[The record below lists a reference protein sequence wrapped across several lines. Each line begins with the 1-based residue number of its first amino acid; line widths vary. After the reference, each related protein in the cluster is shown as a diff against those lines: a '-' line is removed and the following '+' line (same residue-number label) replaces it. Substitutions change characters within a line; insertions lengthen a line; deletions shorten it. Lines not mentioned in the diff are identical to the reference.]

1 MRYFKLILIMVFFSS
16 ISIFAQEKYTKH
28 TISKGETIL
37 SIAQKYKIKSS
48 VIYELNPDCR
58 GVLKLNSV
66 LLIPSQNTS
75 KNNSVAETAPIIT
88 EKIHEVLAKET
99 LFGIAKQ
106 YGLTVADLNKANPK
120 IGTSGLKK
128 GQKIT
133 IPQSANP
140 VLENEQVKI
149 VEETV
154 TPSKEKLKTPI
165 LVSKSEVVL
174 ENSIHEVAQN
184 ETKYAIAKQY
194 GISITDLYNA
204 NPKLEKQS
212 LKIGQKINIPSKEG
226 VNASPILE
234 KEPVKIVEKIVV
246 PTKDILKLEPVAVTP
261 EKEITEEKT
270 EIIVHEVLQ
279 NQTKYAIAKQYGISI
294 AAIDKAN
301 PTVEKGSLKIGQK
314 INIPVKEGTKA
325 NFLAEKESAK
335 SIEVPAISIKET
347 SKEEVVVAT
356 PSKETV
362 SELNTV
368 ITREV
373 LPKETKFGIAK
384 QYGISVE
391 ELEKQNPGIVKKL
404 LVGYKLTIR
413 NANSTVENAIVEKT
427 ETEKNQTSES
437 NSFIRP
443 TSNVELVDQL
453 IRIASDNIGTRY
465 RTGGTSKNGFDCSG
479 LMCTTFGAFDIKL
492 PRSSFEQANFGS
504 KIDTENAQKGD
515 LIFFKTNGRRQIN
528 HVGMVVE
535 VCDGEIKFIH
545 SSVSS
550 GVIISSTKEKYYEK
564 NFTQINRVLQ

>member
-1 MRYFKLILIMVFFSS
+1 MVFFSS

-28 TISKGETIL
+28 TISKGETIS

-133 IPQSANP
+133 IPQNANP

-301 PTVEKGSLKIGQK
+301 PTVEKESIKIGQK

-335 SIEVPAISIKET
+335 SSEAPAISIKET
-347 SKEEVVVAT
+347 SKAENVVT
-356 PSKETV
+356 SPSNESVT
-362 SELNTV
+362 ELSMV

-391 ELEKQNPGIVKKL
+391 ELEKQNPGIIKKL
-404 LVGYKLTIR
+404 LVGYKLTIH
-413 NANSTVENAIVEKT
+413 NPNSTVENAIVEKT